1 MCQLSHNEAQKVK
14 SWRYQ
19 MGFTCQPGAKKKE
32 KKKNHIC
39 TEKIALVKLQVGEI
53 SDANCCVS
61 EHWALC

>member
-1 MCQLSHNEAQKVK
+1 MSKADDIKWASRVSQVQKK
-14 SWRYQ
+14 
-19 MGFTCQPGAKKKE
+19 G